1 MSQWGSQLQ
10 KWGSLSLGC
19 SPWGLAWCLML
30 PQPTVRVQG
39 QVSTP
44 WVPVRINLH
53 MLLISLLTALSAAPL
68 NTGLLWMSLLPQQL
82 WLWFPPGLTTQP
94 RMFPISF
101 RNREQSKSLVTQ
113 KCVQF
118 SFSIW
123 LFFGEI
129 RAALIGGLT
138 SVVLL
143 IQSVLLL
150 ILGCKA
156 CFCGDAGREKWEKQ
170 ERDDSRVTIAS
181 RSLRGKVQGQEAVLA
196 LDGRERSRAAE
207 ESHDRLPAEWN
218 PDLWG
223 H

>member
-1 MSQWGSQLQ
+1 MN
-10 KWGSLSLGC
+10 K
-19 SPWGLAWCLML
+19 
-30 PQPTVRVQG
+30 
-39 QVSTP
+39 VS
-44 WVPVRINLH
+44 
-53 MLLISLLTALSAAPL
+53 
-68 NTGLLWMSLLPQQL
+68 L
-82 WLWFPPGLTTQP
+82 WLPKNASSFP
-94 RMFPISF
+94 F
-101 RNREQSKSLVTQ
+101 QSGFSLE
-113 KCVQF
+113 K
-118 SFSIW
+118 
-123 LFFGEI
+123 FG
-129 RAALIGGLT
+129 AVLIGGLT

-170 ERDDSRVTIAS
+170 ERDDSGVTIAS

-207 ESHDRLPAEWN
+207 ESHDRPPAEWN